1 MRTCSDYHVT
11 CGILVVREIFCRKL
25 VVVDMGNEISV
36 AVTGK
41 RTLRDR
47 AERCRCAGKGGN
59 TARLAQNGCL

>member
-1 MRTCSDYHVT
+1 M
-11 CGILVVREIFCRKL
+11 VREIFCRKL
-25 VVVDMGNEISV
+25 VVVDVGNEISV

-47 AERCRCAGKGGN
+47 AERCGCGGQGGN